1 VEHVRIISKGPHR
14 LEGTVPEGGPGFRGG
29 GKPPFA
35 DRLNGPAVLCM
46 IGPNPDRGGMV
57 GRGNRAFKSEK
68 RTKELRRLKKQE
80 EKRLRRLG
88 KLTTPEEPEVFS
100 PDEAP
105 AAPPKEDDT
114 PGETS

>member
-1 VEHVRIISKGPHR
+1 
-14 LEGTVPEGGPGFRGG
+14 
-29 GKPPFA
+29 
-35 DRLNGPAVLCM
+35 
-46 IGPNPDRGGMV
+46 V

-88 KLTTPEEPEVFS
+88 KIATPEGEPEVFS

-105 AAPPKEDDT
+105 AAPPNPDD
-114 PGETS
+114 PERETS

>member
-1 VEHVRIISKGPHR
+1 
-14 LEGTVPEGGPGFRGG
+14 
-29 GKPPFA
+29 
-35 DRLNGPAVLCM
+35 M
-46 IGPNPDRGGMV
+46 

-88 KLTTPEEPEVFS
+88 KLATPEEGAEEFT

-105 AAPPKEDDT
+105 AAPPKPDE
-114 PGETS
+114 PAGETS

>member
-1 VEHVRIISKGPHR
+1 
-14 LEGTVPEGGPGFRGG
+14 
-29 GKPPFA
+29 
-35 DRLNGPAVLCM
+35 M
-46 IGPNPDRGGMV
+46 
-57 GRGNRAFKSEK
+57 GRGNRAFKSQK

-88 KLTTPEEPEVFS
+88 KLETPEGAPEEFS

-105 AAPPKEDDT
+105 AAPPKTDET

>member
-1 VEHVRIISKGPHR
+1 
-14 LEGTVPEGGPGFRGG
+14 
-29 GKPPFA
+29 
-35 DRLNGPAVLCM
+35 M
-46 IGPNPDRGGMV
+46 

-68 RTKELRRLKKQE
+68 RTKELRRLKKQD

-105 AAPPKEDDT
+105 AAPPNEDDT

>member
-1 VEHVRIISKGPHR
+1 
-14 LEGTVPEGGPGFRGG
+14 
-29 GKPPFA
+29 
-35 DRLNGPAVLCM
+35 M
-46 IGPNPDRGGMV
+46 

-88 KLTTPEEPEVFS
+88 KISSPGGEPEVFT

-105 AAPPKEDDT
+105 AAPPNPDD
-114 PGETS
+114 PERETS

>member
-1 VEHVRIISKGPHR
+1 MMM
-14 LEGTVPEGGPGFRGG
+14 LEQNTVQGG
-29 GKPPFA
+29 
-35 DRLNGPAVLCM
+35 L
-46 IGPNPDRGGMV
+46 V

-105 AAPPKEDDT
+105 AAPPKEDET